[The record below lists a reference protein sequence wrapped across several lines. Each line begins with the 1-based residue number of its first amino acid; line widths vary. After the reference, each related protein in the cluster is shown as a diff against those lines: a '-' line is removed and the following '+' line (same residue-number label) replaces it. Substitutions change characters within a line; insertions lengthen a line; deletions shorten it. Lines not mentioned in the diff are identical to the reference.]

1 MCGVAG
7 TFSVNGFFSEHDI
20 HAMTDALAHRGPDAA
35 GYFNDN
41 AVHLGHRRLS
51 IIDLSTRSNQPMLSQ
66 NQRYIMV
73 YNGEVYN
80 YNEIA
85 IQLQSNKIPGEEIV
99 LKTSVDSEVVLEAFA
114 KYGVDFVKFLNGM
127 FLIAIYDKVTQELY
141 IFRDRIGIKPL
152 FYYWDGK
159 NFAFA
164 SELKSLLKIECIK
177 KEINQQAVKLFLN
190 LGYIPAPQTIYRNI
204 FKMKSGHWI
213 KVNKDGLVQNAYWQ
227 LPRLIKNE
235 TINNLEE
242 AMVKLS
248 DLIVSSVQY
257 QLRSD
262 VPSGVFL
269 SGGIDS
275 SMITSTAVMLSA
287 LKVNSFSIGFEES
300 SHNEAQYAKK
310 IASFLGTNHFE
321 FIVSYKDAITLFD
334 SILDAYDEPYADS
347 SSIPTMLVSK
357 LARQHVTVTLSG
369 DGGDEL
375 FFGYGSYKWAK
386 RLDSSL
392 IYAGRKPLAGLL
404 SMFPQRYKRVGR
416 LVNAASHKNIEQHIF
431 SQEQYFFS
439 EKELSELL
447 NEPYLISSRKEQ
459 EDTISNFLSANNNMF
474 DSANNLNFT
483 RNFTA
488 MERQAL
494 FDLQYYLQDD
504 LLTKVDRASMKYSLE
519 TRVPFLDHRIIEFAL
534 NLSPE
539 LKYHNGISKYILKKI
554 LYQYVPEE
562 LFNRPKQGFAIPLNK
577 WLKGDLEYLIHDY
590 LSESVIKK
598 YNIVNYKKVK
608 TMVNSFNS
616 GTDFL
621 YNRLWAL
628 IVLHKWFTKNV
639 A

>member
-7 TFSVNGFFSEHDI
+7 TYSNNGFFEERDI

-35 GYFNDN
+35 GYFTDG

-51 IIDLSTRSNQPMLSQ
+51 IIDLSTRSNQPMFSQ
-66 NQRYIMV
+66 NQRYVMV

-85 IQLQSNKIPGEEIV
+85 IQLQSNKISGEEIV
-99 LKTSVDSEVVLEAFA
+99 LKTSGDSEVVLEAFV

-127 FLIAIYDKVTQELY
+127 FLIAIYDKVAQELY

-164 SELKSLLKIECIK
+164 SELKSLLKVEHVK

-235 TINNLEE
+235 TIGNLEE

-275 SMITSTAVMLSA
+275 SMITATAVMLSA

-310 IASFLGTNHFE
+310 IAEFLGTNHHE
-321 FIVSYKDAITLFD
+321 FIVSYKDAISLFD

-392 IYAGRKPLAGLL
+392 IYAARKPLAGLL
-404 SMFPQRYKRVGR
+404 SLFPQRYKRVGK

-439 EKELSELL
+439 DQELSELL

-474 DSANNLNFT
+474 DAANNLNFT

-488 MERQAL
+488 MEKQAL

-539 LKYHNGISKYILKKI
+539 LKYRNGVSKYILKKI

-562 LFNRPKQGFAIPLNK
+562 LFNRPKQGFAIPLSK
-577 WLKGDLEYLIHDY
+577 WLKTDLKYLIDDY
-590 LSESVIKK
+590 LNESVIKK
-598 YNIVNYKKVK
+598 YNVVNYQKVK
-608 TMVNSFNS
+608 AMVSSFNS
-616 GTDFL
+616 GTEFL
-621 YNRLWAL
+621 YNRLWVL
-628 IVLHKWFTKNV
+628 IVLHKWFTKN
-639 A
+639 AA